1 MGVHLGIK
9 HLADGSNYT
18 ADSFGDA
25 VTAVRDID
33 LKWPSGG
40 TDATQDLDAL
50 CHESWAALTQYD
62 E

>member
-33 LKWPSGG
+33 LAWASENSG
-40 TDATQDLDAL
+40 TQDLDTL
-50 CHESWAALTQYD
+50 CHESWAALTRYD

>member
-25 VTAVRDID
+25 VAAVRDID
-33 LKWPSGG
+33 LGWAAGG
-40 TDATQDLDAL
+40 ADTQDLDTL

>member
-25 VTAVRDID
+25 VAAVRDVD
-33 LKWPSGG
+33 LGWTTEEGAE
-40 TDATQDLDAL
+40 TARLDTL
-50 CHESWAALTQYD
+50 CHESWAALSRWG
-62 E
+62 